1 MLKDTKSTISKVRTL
16 GFVLLIILV
25 RIYKINMN
33 RNVPL
38 VRGALDIIVCS
49 NLDTSGVNVFLYG
62 DH

>member
-1 MLKDTKSTISKVRTL
+1 MLKDTKCTISKVRTL

-25 RIYKINMN
+25 RTCKINMN